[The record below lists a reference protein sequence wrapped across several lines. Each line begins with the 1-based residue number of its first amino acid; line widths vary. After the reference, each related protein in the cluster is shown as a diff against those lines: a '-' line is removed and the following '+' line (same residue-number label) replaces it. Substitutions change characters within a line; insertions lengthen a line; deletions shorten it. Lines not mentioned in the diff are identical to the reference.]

1 MNSAAP
7 KIGFDRFIHN
17 EWATLALK
25 IRAEQAG
32 NDELPALLE
41 TAGLSLE
48 ARKKT
53 RTVLNRLWLQP
64 RPDMVDFVDRG
75 VALFQ
80 NNPEIHVPMLH
91 WGVAVSIYPF
101 FGKVAEVIGR
111 LTSLHGDCTSTEV
124 QRRMSEVYGER
135 EGTYRM
141 TNMVIQTQADWGA
154 IERVEKGK
162 RIIRTPAVTVSNP
175 AEVVWLLEAAIRQAG
190 RSIQASTIGSV
201 AAIYPFKL
209 DGSLTF
215 LASTSQ
221 TLELRSLGSGKQ
233 EIALFVQ

>member
-32 NDELPALLE
+32 NDELPVLLE

-80 NNPEIHVPMLH
+80 NNPEIHVSFN
-91 WGVAVSIYPF
+91 A
-101 FGKVAEVIGR
+101 K
-111 LTSLHGDCTSTEV
+111 
-124 QRRMSEVYGER
+124 
-135 EGTYRM
+135 
-141 TNMVIQTQADWGA
+141 
-154 IERVEKGK
+154 
-162 RIIRTPAVTVSNP
+162 
-175 AEVVWLLEAAIRQAG
+175 
-190 RSIQASTIGSV
+190 
-201 AAIYPFKL
+201 
-209 DGSLTF
+209 
-215 LASTSQ
+215 
-221 TLELRSLGSGKQ
+221 
-233 EIALFVQ
+233 